1 MILWKQRMY
10 LNNNRLR
17 IQELIEHSID
27 DLLAP
32 DISLVDSIDDYKF
45 TVVLYELPQFPRTT
59 FLIFFL

>member
-1 MILWKQRMY
+1 MY